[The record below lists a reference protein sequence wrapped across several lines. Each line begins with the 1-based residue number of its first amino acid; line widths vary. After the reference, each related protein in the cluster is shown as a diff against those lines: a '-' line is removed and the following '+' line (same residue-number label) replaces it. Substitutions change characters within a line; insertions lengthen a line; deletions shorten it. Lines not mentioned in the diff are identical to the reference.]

1 MNHSKVKEKNQLN
14 TISAKQNP
22 VKVKEKQVGKYN
34 NLKRDE
40 GNPFECI

>member
-1 MNHSKVKEKNQLN
+1 MNHNKVKEKNQLN

-40 GNPFECI
+40 EDPFECT